1 VSRPVRAIE
10 LSREDR
16 VTLKRWATS
25 RKVDNGLAMKA
36 RIILLSRDGM
46 NADQVASQVGV
57 SARNVYKWIW
67 RFSEEGIEGLKERA
81 RSGRPRSLDIDQV
94 MEILRRTFE
103 EEPPGATHWS
113 QRLMAAAVGV
123 TKHQIGEVWKSAGLK
138 PHRVKNFKISR
149 DPRFAEK
156 VVDVVGLYVSPPDN
170 ALVLSVDEKT
180 QIQALDRTQPMLPLR
195 PGQIER
201 RTHDY
206 KRHGTLSLYAALD
219 LATGKVI
226 GKITKRHRAA
236 EFIAFLEV
244 VDRRTAGTPVVH
256 VILDNSSTHKTD
268 EVKSWLAEHS
278 RFQLHFTPTSASW
291 LNAVETWFSVLER
304 RAVRRGIF
312 TSVSDLRAALRAYVD
327 AHNKHFAKPF
337 TWTKSAESI
346 LAAVT
351 RAKERV
357 HQ

>member
-10 LSREDR
+10 LSRDDR
-16 VTLKRWATS
+16 VTLKRWASS

-36 RIILLSRDGM
+36 RIILLSREGV
-46 NADQVASQVGV
+46 NADQVASLVGV

-67 RFSEEGIEGLKERA
+67 RFSEEGIEGLKDRA
-81 RSGRPRSLDIDQV
+81 RSGRPRSLDLDQV
-94 MEILRRTFE
+94 MEILRRTVE

-138 PHRVKNFKISR
+138 PHRVKNFKISK

-156 VVDVVGLYVSPPDN
+156 VVDVVGLYMSPPEN
-170 ALVLSVDEKT
+170 ALILSVDEKT

-226 GKITKRHRAA
+226 GKVTKRHRAA
-236 EFIAFLEV
+236 EFIAFLDV
-244 VDRRTAGTPVVH
+244 VDRRTAGAPAVH

-268 EVKSWLAEHS
+268 EVKSWLAEHP
-278 RFQLHFTPTSASW
+278 RFHLHFTPTSASW

-304 RAVRRGIF
+304 RAVHRGIF
-312 TSVSDLRAALRAYVD
+312 TSVSDLRAALKAYVD
-327 AHNKHFAKPF
+327 AHNKYFAKPF

-351 RAKERV
+351 RAKEIV